1 MDVVL
6 AKVFGEQVVREVRE
20 EGVVKVLKV
29 DRPSGGFGKG
39 HNMAEAIPVDGD
51 RTSAVL
57 WVGRPFLNKFFKKF
71 PEGHPGVFHLP
82 DDLALRLVQFQFE
95 FFDGQVL
102 PLTFVGQIDLL
113 GVLRQLGK
121 NGVDLGILGKQAVG
135 PPESACFE
143 GLSQHENHFIQ
154 SIR

>member
-1 MDVVL
+1 MGISTRWRIFPADLNPIAFEPEQRRHLAPLRFFQNGLERGGDFVDVVL

-39 HNMAEAIPVDGD
+39 LNMAEAIPVDGD

-57 WVGRPFLNKFFKKF
+57 RVGRPFLNKFFKKF

-82 DDLALRLVQFQFE
+82 DDLALRLIQFQFE
-95 FFDGQVL
+95 FLYAKVL
-102 PLTFVGQIDLL
+102 PLTFVG
-113 GVLRQLGK
+113 
-121 NGVDLGILGKQAVG
+121 
-135 PPESACFE
+135 
-143 GLSQHENHFIQ
+143 
-154 SIR
+154 